1 MALTFYL
8 PIPSFCRENKHEL
21 QCNYFL
27 KFQIDVFCWRNFG
40 IMKSGIFLPIGHVYK
55 SEVDL
60 GSGPR
65 CSPWGAIW
73 VDDAGWELD

>member
-1 MALTFYL
+1 
-8 PIPSFCRENKHEL
+8 
-21 QCNYFL
+21 
-27 KFQIDVFCWRNFG
+27 
-40 IMKSGIFLPIGHVYK
+40 MKSEIFLPIGHVYK

-73 VDDAGWELD
+73 VDDAGWELDQRVSEDRLRQLRFLFDLMI